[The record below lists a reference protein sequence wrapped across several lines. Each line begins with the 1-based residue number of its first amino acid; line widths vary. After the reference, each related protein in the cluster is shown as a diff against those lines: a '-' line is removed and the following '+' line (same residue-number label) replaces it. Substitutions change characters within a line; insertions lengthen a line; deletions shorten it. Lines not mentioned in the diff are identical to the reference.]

1 MPYYGTCDM
10 PDDVWGYITGQVD
23 AFRQMIPN
31 KQMMVTQNPW
41 GANKNGRNRGS
52 NCGSDVWK
60 GVSVEGANTY
70 WNLWISNC
78 QYFKQQQI
86 GWFTHVFSVFIYSLI
101 NKISYPKT
109 FFSF

>member
-10 PDDVWGYITGQVD
+10 PDQVWGYITGQVD

-31 KQMMVTQNPW
+31 KQIMVTQNPW

-86 GWFTHVFSVFIYSLI
+86 GWFTHVFSVCTYSSINRIYIYNL
-101 NKISYPKT
+101 KP
-109 FFSF
+109 